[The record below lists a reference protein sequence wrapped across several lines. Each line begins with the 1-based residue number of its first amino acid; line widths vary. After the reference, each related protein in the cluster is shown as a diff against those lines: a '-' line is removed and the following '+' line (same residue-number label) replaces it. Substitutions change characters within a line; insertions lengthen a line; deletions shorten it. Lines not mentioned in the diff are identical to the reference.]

1 VYLVA
6 GSGNYRDARGIDV
19 PLRAGDV
26 ILVFPEVAHSYG
38 PEPGGIW
45 NELYVCF
52 RGPVFESW
60 RVAELFDVR
69 NPVFHWKAPRI
80 GLEIL
85 QPFFSKL
92 NQPFQSMLEAV
103 TMWQQIVSRIL
114 HPAAP
119 RE

>member
-6 GSGNYRDARGIDV
+6 GTGNYYDARGNDI
-19 PLRAGDV
+19 PLRSGDV

-38 PEPGGIW
+38 PKPGGIW

-60 RVAELFDVR
+60 REAKVFDVR
-69 NPVFHWKAPRI
+69 NPAFHWKPPRV

-85 QPFFSKL
+85 
-92 NQPFQSMLEAV
+92 
-103 TMWQQIVSRIL
+103 
-114 HPAAP
+114 
-119 RE
+119 